1 MAEFNTPTD
10 VGNRALQHCGAELMD
25 AVQGFTEVSKAARQ
39 VSFVYG
45 KLRRAEL
52 ERNVWTFA
60 VKRTALRAID
70 ANTMLLAPAL
80 WVSTATYFAGSVVSD
95 GSGELWLSRIQNNP

>member
-25 AVQGFTEVSKAARQ
+25 AVLGFTEVSKAARQ

-60 VKRTALRAID
+60 TRRTALRAID
-70 ANTMLLAPAL
+70 ATTMLLNPSL
-80 WVSTATYFAGSVVSD
+80 WVPTVTYFPGSTFSD
-95 GSGELWLSRIQNNP
+95 GLGTLWGPPVANH